1 MSLVI
6 QAVSP
11 RKPKSAGKQS
21 NAQPRIKEPDK
32 PRRYEVKCPQRIAY
46 GHHHCHYQIRFEV
59 EKPPKRQSL
68 CVVGTYTLLVL
79 VHQRRKDK
87 EIKYHKHRH
96 RTHYHRHKVRR
107 LAEERQPDGSN
118 HRSCG
123 HPQQTCKQKQVF
135 LFDFVHQDRGKC
147 FSVSPYNNNKTR
159 VTSYRLSSSV

>member
-21 NAQPRIKEPDK
+21 NAQPCIKEPDK
-32 PRRYEVKCPQRIAY
+32 PSRYEVKCPQRIAY

-59 EKPPKRQSL
+59 EKIPKRQSL

-87 EIKYHKHRH
+87 KIKYHKYRH

-135 LFDFVHQDRGKC
+135 LFDFVHQNRGKC
-147 FSVSPYNNNKTR
+147 FSVSPYITTTKQGLRFT
-159 VTSYRLSSSV
+159 V